1 MPEKTSVN
9 YNWTRDDEELDTA
22 WSAMLDAKDF
32 LKKDYP
38 SQEIS
43 ITTTDRKKGILST
56 LYSNLP
62 TRSTALW
69 PCLPRSDFRSKTD
82 QIEEASL

>member
-1 MPEKTSVN
+1 MSSVVN
-9 YNWTRDDEELDTA
+9 HALFINGIFRTVLDQILETQA
-22 WSAMLDAKDF
+22 NNPNHPLF
-32 LKKDYP
+32 LRP
-38 SQEIS
+38 PS

-56 LYSNLP
+56 LHSNLP

>member
-1 MPEKTSVN
+1 MVTRNPDMRVRSV
-9 YNWTRDDEELDTA
+9 ELTA
-22 WSAMLDAKDF
+22 IGELQGAEH
-32 LKKDYP
+32 P
-38 SQEIS
+38 SN

-56 LYSNLP
+56 LHSNLP

>member
-1 MPEKTSVN
+1 MLSGQEKCLGCGENITREN
-9 YNWTRDDEELDTA
+9 YDTIV
-22 WSAMLDAKDF
+22 SNIS
-32 LKKDYP
+32 P
-38 SQEIS
+38 S

-56 LYSNLP
+56 LHSNLP